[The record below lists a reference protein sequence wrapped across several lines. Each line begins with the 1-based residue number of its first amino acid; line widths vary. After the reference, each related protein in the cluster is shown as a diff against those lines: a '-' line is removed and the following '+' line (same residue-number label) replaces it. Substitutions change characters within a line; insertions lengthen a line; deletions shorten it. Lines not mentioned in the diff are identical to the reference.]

1 MSPLGTISG
10 SWQSAP
16 PQAFSRLRIA
26 QKPNVDSGLHN
37 GNEAET
43 KPRKV
48 PADPAP
54 HRRCPVPAQM
64 RVCRFST
71 RRVWSHLLWRSLLG
85 QIMPD
90 PESAISRARAAYGLS
105 EPRASLLFDAHL

>member
-16 PQAFSRLRIA
+16 SQAFSRPRIS

-37 GNEAET
+37 GKEDET
-43 KPRKV
+43 KPRQSFNRFAAASALPRSGTDAAV
-48 PADPAP
+48 PFQHASRLVSPF
-54 HRRCPVPAQM
+54 VAQ
-64 RVCRFST
+64 
-71 RRVWSHLLWRSLLG
+71 LLG

-90 PESAISRARAAYGLS
+90 PESAISRARAAYGLN
-105 EPRASLLFDAHL
+105 EERISLVFDTRL

>member
-16 PQAFSRLRIA
+16 PQAFSRLRIS

-37 GNEAET
+37 GNEDET
-43 KPRKV
+43 KPRQSSGRSTPSQTLPRSGTDASV
-48 PADPAP
+48 PFQHASRLVSPF
-54 HRRCPVPAQM
+54 VAQ
-64 RVCRFST
+64 
-71 RRVWSHLLWRSLLG
+71 LLG

-90 PESAISRARAAYGLS
+90 PESAISRARAAYGLN
-105 EPRASLLFDAHL
+105 EQRASLLFDARL

>member
-16 PQAFSRLRIA
+16 LQAFSRPRIS

-37 GNEAET
+37 GKEDET
-43 KPRKV
+43 KPKQSSSRSAAASTLPRSGTDEGV
-48 PADPAP
+48 PFQHAP
-54 HRRCPVPAQM
+54 RLVSPFVAQ
-64 RVCRFST
+64 
-71 RRVWSHLLWRSLLG
+71 LLG

-90 PESAISRARAAYGLS
+90 PESSISRARAAYGLN
-105 EPRASLLFDAHL
+105 EQRVSLLFDARL